1 MKKYLK
7 DGNKRGPWTQE
18 REDGFIEILEAE
30 LEKIQGFQA
39 SKVAELAARIRQA
52 EREVKT
58 LVEGYSEDEDD
69 EQHQAEGVDR
79 DVELQAHGNGQLDE
93 GSDDDADS
101 DDESLDA
108 LEEKWNELEETVA
121 ILVADVHDLALYTK
135 LNFTGFIKI
144 VKKHDKRT
152 GLSLKATFIRDYLER
167 RPFYKYN
174 WDALIVKLSRLY
186 DLVRTRGHPVQG
198 DSSAG
203 GAQSAFVRQTTKY
216 WVHPDNL
223 IHLKL
228 QILRHLPVLVF
239 NPNKEFEPADSAI
252 TSIYFDNEELE
263 LYLGR
268 VEKTEGAEAIRLR
281 WYGDMNVKTIF
292 VERKTHR
299 EDWTGEKSV
308 KARFPIKEDKVNA
321 FIRGEYTMDAEFEA
335 LFEKGKKTRQEVD
348 SMIQLATEV
357 QYAILTRKLQP
368 VMRTFYNR
376 TAFQLPGDA
385 RVRISLDTEL
395 TMVREDNWDGKERSG
410 SNWRRMDIGIDH
422 PFSQLPSEDR
432 ELFPYGVL
440 EVKLQTQFG
449 QEPPLWVRELVSS
462 HLVESI
468 PKFSKF
474 IHGCSTLL
482 PNRVDLVPFWLP
494 QMDTDIRKPD
504 TGNVTIDRPT
514 TLHSNQGTDSTTTPD
529 HVPSPAHERA
539 VYTEPVSE
547 GEDDEDMV
555 GGIAVDEIGSARVPL
570 GEALEAIAWREKQFK
585 QQETEMD
592 ARVAQS
598 RQAAGVST
606 QSDDEESA
614 RQSFFKKRRTPVPA
628 PLERFSIDPLAPA
641 SVFDQSLQKKLKK
654 TAKTQSENDDEDDTR
669 TVGASSRLAETDP
682 EYIRNFVAS
691 PGKRIAVPVRVE
703 PKVFFAQERTFLK
716 WLHFGVLIGTVA
728 TGLLNFSEPGDR
740 TGLICA
746 GAFVIAALMAIAY
759 SAAMFQHRVES
770 LRARSS
776 DALYYDPWGPS
787 VLCLALAAATVINFV
802 YQWPF

>member
-1 MKKYLK
+1 MKFGRKISTSLYAEWKDHYLDYTRLKKYIK
-7 DGNKRGPWTQE
+7 QGNNRGTWSQE
-18 REDGFIEILEAE
+18 TEQGFIEILEEE

-39 SKVAELAARIRQA
+39 SKVAELAERIHRA
-52 EREVKT
+52 EREQ
-58 LVEGYSEDEDD
+58 
-69 EQHQAEGVDR
+69 QHDR
-79 DVELQAHGNGQLDE
+79 DVENNGHGMDD
-93 GSDDDADS
+93 GSDDDAES
-101 DDESLDA
+101 DGQSIDA
-108 LEEKWNELEETVA
+108 LEDKWNDLEETVA
-121 ILVADVHDLALYTK
+121 VLVADVHDLALYTK
-135 LNFTGFIKI
+135 LNFTGFMKI
-144 VKKHDKRT
+144 VKAIIQKRT
-152 GLSLKATFIRDYLER
+152 GLSLKATFIRDYLEK

-174 WDALIVKLSRLY
+174 WDALIVKLSHLY

-198 DSSAG
+198 DSAAG
-203 GAQSAFVRQTTKY
+203 GNQSAFVRQTTKY

-223 IHLKL
+223 VHLKL

-239 NPNKEFEPADSAI
+239 NPNKEFELSDSAI
-252 TSIYFDNEELE
+252 TSIYFDNEDLE

-268 VEKTEGAEAIRLR
+268 VEKTEGAEAIRMR
-281 WYGDMNVKTIF
+281 WYGDMGVRTIF

-348 SMIQLATEV
+348 SMIQLANEV

-395 TMVREDNWDGKERSG
+395 TMVREDNWDNQTRSG
-410 SNWRRMDIGIDH
+410 SNWRRIDTGIDY
-422 PFSQLPSEDR
+422 PFDQLPSEDK

-440 EVKLQTQFG
+440 EVKLQTQLG

-474 IHGCSTLL
+474 IHGCATLL

-494 QMDTDIRKPD
+494 QMDIDIRKPD
-504 TGNVTIDRPT
+504 TGTVTIDRPT
-514 TLHSNQGTDSTTTPD
+514 SHQNTDSTATPD
-529 HVPSPAHERA
+529 HMPSPPHGRA
-539 VYTEPVSE
+539 IYTEPVSE
-547 GEDDEDMV
+547 GEDDEDMAIGV
-555 GGIAVDEIGSARVPL
+555 AMNEVGSARVPL
-570 GEALEAIAWREKQFK
+570 GEALEAIAWRERELRR
-585 QQETEMD
+585 QEAELE
-592 ARVAQS
+592 ARLAEQGEAESGNEAEERKPLVKAQ
-598 RQAAGVST
+598 
-606 QSDDEESA
+606 
-614 RQSFFKKRRTPVPA
+614 KKPA
-628 PLERFSIDPLAPA
+628 PRPFTPLAIDPLAPA
-641 SVFDQSLQKKLKK
+641 SVFDKSLKQRLKG
-654 TAKTQSENDDEDDTR
+654 TANQRDSEEEDETGLGPSTTNNDVE
-669 TVGASSRLAETDP
+669 L
-682 EYIRNFVAS
+682 IREFVAS
-691 PGKRIAVPVRVE
+691 PGKRIAVPIRIE

-728 TGLLNFSEPGDR
+728 TALLNFSKPGDR
-740 TGLICA
+740 IGLICA
-746 GAFVIAALMAIAY
+746 APFVIAALMAIAY
-759 SAAMFQHRVES
+759 SAAMFYYRTQW

-776 DALYYDPWGPS
+776 DALYYDPYGPT
-787 VLCLALAAATVINFV
+787 VLCFVLIAATIVNFV